1 MGEQGLQDTQGSNV
15 RSVGGGADPP
25 LIHQMD
31 LRGCLFPY
39 GFSRTGQRPGG
50 QCLLFFLLS
59 KVL

>member
-1 MGEQGLQDTQGSNV
+1 MLRV
-15 RSVGGGADPP
+15 AMGGAWGRGKTP

-31 LRGCLFPY
+31 LRGCFFPC

-50 QCLLFFLLS
+50 QRLLFFLLP

>member
-1 MGEQGLQDTQGSNV
+1 MGEQGLQDAQGSNV
-15 RSVGGGADPP
+15 RNVGEGQTP

-39 GFSRTGQRPGG
+39 RFSRTGQRPGG